1 MPTIPKKPED
11 PHMSIAET
19 MERRAQEF
27 VDRYAAVRE
36 QIRRV
41 IVGHDE
47 IVHGVLT
54 CLFVGGHCLL
64 EGVPGLGKTLLVRTL
79 AKTLDLDF
87 SRIQF
92 TPDLMPA
99 DILGTNMVME
109 TPDGKRFFEFQ
120 RGPIF
125 TQICLADEINRATP
139 KTQSAMLETM
149 QEGSVTAAGT
159 RHQLKLPFLVMAT
172 QNPIEQEG
180 TYPLP
185 EAQLDRFF
193 FKLVVGYSDRKELA
207 TIVNRTTRGEN
218 IEPAKVMDGAEILRW
233 QGLVR
238 EVILAEHV
246 QDYLVRL
253 VLATH
258 PGGSLA
264 LPITNQYI
272 RWGASPRAAQTV
284 ALAAKVR
291 ALLDGRYNVSF
302 EDVRRVYLPALRH
315 RVILNFE
322 AQAEGIEPDKV
333 LLGIVGK
340 GAGEGGELMGE
351 GGRRKEVE
359 HRKPR
364 GCTKPA
370 GCDWRQC
377 MPTVFLN
384 AKRNRLLTRRKG
396 THGRDLDTA
405 EPATAGEAG
414 EDGTGQPED
423 IPRADEGRAAQPAQ
437 GAERRVRRLP
447 QLRRRRRP
455 AVRRLEHLRPPG
467 AAVPEDVPG
476 RGGLALLHLDRR
488 QRLDGFRHAHEAGLR
503 HAVGRRLGLRRAG
516 ARRPGEDRDPGAAGL
531 AVGPR
536 LPRPPQPVAD
546 ARATSKASKPG
557 QTASLAEGVKNFCI
571 RNSGR
576 GIVVLLSDLMDKAGY
591 ETGPALPGR
600 PRHGR
605 LRDPGPLRRGDATRT
620 SKATCGW
627 STARTA
633 TRPR

>member
-1 MPTIPKKPED
+1 
-11 PHMSIAET
+11 MSIAET

-27 VDRYAAVRE
+27 LARYQAVRE
-36 QIRRV
+36 QIGRV

-79 AKTLDLDF
+79 AKTLHLEF

-109 TPDGKRFFEFQ
+109 TPEGRRQFEFQ

-125 TQICLADEINRATP
+125 TQICLADEVNRATP

-193 FKLVVGYSDRKELA
+193 FKLVVGYSDRQELS
-207 TIVNRTTRGEN
+207 TIVERTTRGET

-233 QGLVR
+233 QGMVR

-302 EDVRRVYLPALRH
+302 EDIRRVYLPALRH

-322 AQAEGIEPDKV
+322 AQAESIEPDKV
-333 LLGIVGK
+333 LL
-340 GAGEGGELMGE
+340 
-351 GGRRKEVE
+351 
-359 HRKPR
+359 
-364 GCTKPA
+364 
-370 GCDWRQC
+370 D
-377 MPTVFLN
+377 
-384 AKRNRLLTRRKG
+384 LLET
-396 THGRDLDTA
+396 
-405 EPATAGEAG
+405 
-414 EDGTGQPED
+414 
-423 IPRADEGRAAQPAQ
+423 
-437 GAERRVRRLP
+437 
-447 QLRRRRRP
+447 
-455 AVRRLEHLRPPG
+455 
-467 AAVPEDVPG
+467 VPEK
-476 RGGLALLHLDRR
+476 
-488 QRLDGFRHAHEAGLR
+488 E
-503 HAVGRRLGLRRAG
+503 
-516 ARRPGEDRDPGAAGL
+516 E
-531 AVGPR
+531 
-536 LPRPPQPVAD
+536 
-546 ARATSKASKPG
+546 K
-557 QTASLAEGVKNFCI
+557 
-571 RNSGR
+571 
-576 GIVVLLSDLMDKAGY
+576 
-591 ETGPALPGR
+591 
-600 PRHGR
+600 
-605 LRDPGPLRRGDATRT
+605 
-620 SKATCGW
+620 
-627 STARTA
+627 
-633 TRPR
+633 